1 MSAFAYHRPRTIPD
15 ALRLVSESP
24 GARFIAGGTDL
35 MVKINA
41 GAMHPE
47 TLVSLRNIPALSGI
61 DLGEQTIIG
70 ALATIADM
78 LRNLELCERYPLLAQ
93 AARTLGGP
101 QIRNV
106 ATIGGNLCNCS
117 PCADTAPAL
126 LALEARI
133 RLLSPAGEREIAL
146 EDFMSG
152 PGQTC
157 SAPDEILTHVL
168 LPKAPRGAA
177 GIYFKNGPGH
187 RLAGCAARQRWRQTE
202 PCPPGGGLGGPGLFA
217 IARGRGSHH
226 RPAPYSR
233 SARSGRARGNG
244 CRDTH

>member
-106 ATIGGNLCNCS
+106 ATIGLRRYG
-117 PCADTAPAL
+117 P
-126 LALEARI
+126 R
-133 RLLSPAGEREIAL
+133 PAGA
-146 EDFMSG
+146 
-152 PGQTC
+152 
-157 SAPDEILTHVL
+157 
-168 LPKAPRGAA
+168 
-177 GIYFKNGPGH
+177 
-187 RLAGCAARQRWRQTE
+187 
-202 PCPPGGGLGGPGLFA
+202 
-217 IARGRGSHH
+217 
-226 RPAPYSR
+226 
-233 SARSGRARGNG
+233 
-244 CRDTH
+244 